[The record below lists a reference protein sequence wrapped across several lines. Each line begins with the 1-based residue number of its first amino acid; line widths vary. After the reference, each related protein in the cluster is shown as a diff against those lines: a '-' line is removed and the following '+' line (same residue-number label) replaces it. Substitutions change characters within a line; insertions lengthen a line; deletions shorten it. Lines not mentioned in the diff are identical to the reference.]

1 MEWFLQNL
9 AGIIK
14 VNQSRRICCSWFVL
28 VQSRNTDKTYTI
40 SVSQSRDRFNKHHSY
55 DWYISG
61 NFDRAYAPFLRVKG
75 NYLISKTEGRGL
87 FEAMSKCAL
96 EHTEVEKIKGND
108 LVNNTHD
115 FIRKQ
120 EVGSV

>member
-1 MEWFLQNL
+1 MVHF
-9 AGIIK
+9 
-14 VNQSRRICCSWFVL
+14 R
-28 VQSRNTDKTYTI
+28 
-40 SVSQSRDRFNKHHSY
+40 
-55 DWYISG
+55 

-75 NYLISKTEGRGL
+75 NYLIRNTEGRGL
-87 FEAMSKCAL
+87 FDTMSKCAL
-96 EHTEVEKIKGND
+96 EQTEVEKIKGND

>member
-1 MEWFLQNL
+1 LYWFNPGTLIKHTPFQL
-9 AGIIK
+9 ANVETGSI
-14 VNQSRRICCSWFVL
+14 
-28 VQSRNTDKTYTI
+28 NTTPTI
-40 SVSQSRDRFNKHHSY
+40 GTFQETLIEHT
-55 DWYISG
+55 
-61 NFDRAYAPFLRVKG
+61 PFLRVKG

-96 EHTEVEKIKGND
+96 EQTEVEKIKGND